1 MSCSSGFLF
10 VAAATLAVS
19 NIAQA
24 GPNLAEGVRV
34 TSGFE
39 TAGYRQNR
47 LIDYRPLKSDKVPAG
62 AEVRCDK
69 PCTVQVDADN
79 TLLLGAGAVISVA
92 NYFYV
97 PLTANAPSLT
107 PAHQIEL
114 KEGIIEAISP
124 SPRAVPLVISP
135 GPDEHVALR
144 DARAQIAH
152 KNGRTAVAAMSGNVR
167 IGGAHSWITLEKGQ
181 TASVRSKDRP
191 SAVRAMIDAPKWL
204 STGGGCPANLSV
216 TEPQGRAVVGGCWER
231 GQQATGY
238 RVEVASDSEF
248 RHPIAIETTPVAS
261 WSSLLGVGRYFA
273 RVSGIDGDGLAG
285 KTSVMRQLAVVPFVL
300 PPGATANM
308 DTRTIVVPQGREIGF
323 GDNKD
328 LELSM
333 DKGGFVRAPKSIV
346 MDEGPEH
353 ALQFRLRDDPTSTST
368 VYMAR
373 RRALVANVRMTPRK
387 AFWPTDPIDIAVT
400 IEDPSGEMDP
410 TRVEPHLQ
418 VLLGLT
424 ELNVQWSHQG
434 AVWSTH
440 LSPRSTGGPTVVR
453 VIAQDEH
460 GTTIGRNFLE
470 IDEKQGQRL
479 AIDSGER
486 RVVTFQ

>member
-1 MSCSSGFLF
+1 MNRSTGFL
-10 VAAATLAVS
+10 VLTAATLAVS

-24 GPNLAEGVRV
+24 GPNLLAGVRV
-34 TSGFE
+34 TSGVE
-39 TAGYRQNR
+39 SATYRQNR
-47 LIDYRPLKSDKVPAG
+47 LLGYKPLGSDAVPAG

-69 PCTVQVDADN
+69 PCTLQVDADN
-79 TLLLGAGAVISVA
+79 TLLLSAGAVVSVGA
-92 NYFYV
+92 YFYV

-124 SPRAVPLVISP
+124 SSRALPLVISP

-144 DARAQIAH
+144 DARAQIAQKGAH
-152 KNGRTAVAAMSGNVR
+152 TAVAAMSGNVR
-167 IGGAHSWITLEKGQ
+167 VGGAHAWVTLEKGQ
-181 TASVRSKDRP
+181 AASVRSKDRP
-191 SAVRAMIDAPKWL
+191 SSPRTLPEGPKWL
-204 STGGGCPANLSV
+204 GTEGGCPASLSV
-216 TEPQGRAVVGGCWER
+216 AEPLGRAVVGGCWEK
-231 GQQATGY
+231 GQASGY
-238 RVEVASDSEF
+238 RVELAADAEF
-248 RHPIAIETTPVAS
+248 KRPIAIETTPVAS
-261 WSSLLGVGRYFA
+261 WSTLLGIGRYFA
-273 RVSGIDGDGLAG
+273 RVSSIDGDGLAG
-285 KTSVMRQLAVVPFVL
+285 KTSVTRQIAVVPFVL
-300 PPGATANM
+300 PPGASMNLE
-308 DTRTIVVPQGREIGF
+308 TRTLVVPQGREIGF
-323 GDNKD
+323 GDTKD

-333 DKGGFVRAPKSIV
+333 DKGGFVRAPKTIM

-353 ALQFRLRDDPTSTST
+353 ALRFRLRDDPGSTST

-387 AFWPTDPIDIAVT
+387 AFWPTDPVDITVT

-410 TRVEPHLQ
+410 SRVEPHLQ

-440 LSPRSTGGPTVVR
+440 LNPRSTGGPTVVR

-479 AIDSGER
+479 AIDTAER
-486 RVVTFQ
+486 RSVSFQ